1 MITGFLALLPLLNCY
16 SVPNIPG
23 SNSRRKTEEGHC
35 TRRTELHSVIRLTED
50 NRTFDNSNQ
59 PAPLSHFNSSN
70 NVGYQLVLTCTTN
83 LEAMW
88 TQQLYNMFHGHYEI

>member
-1 MITGFLALLPLLNCY
+1 MMLKSLFSKSIMTPLKCGYYL
-16 SVPNIPG
+16 